1 MRIPISYF
9 ESESVISVIYINIDR
24 CLTKL
29 SLCFYI
35 LNWKLLLVS
44 ATKYNQ
50 SEHTGIAGLWTQS
63 ECFCDNWKSSLLS
76 LLLFNWRTFSRRVQ
90 HVGDVSEQTFKYGPI
105 RTRKIG
111 GVWLSEALDWRWT
124 LDAGLWTLDSGHWML
139 DSERWTLDAWLCT
152 LDSWLWTL
160 FAWLWTLDSRPWTQH
175 FGHWDLDT
183 GYCHCLFQNRIRTQF
198 LILLD

>member
-35 LNWKLLLVS
+35 LNCKLLLVS

-124 LDAGLWTLDSGHWML
+124 LDAGLWTLDAG
-139 DSERWTLDAWLCT
+139 
-152 LDSWLWTL
+152 
-160 FAWLWTLDSRPWTQH
+160 LWTLDSRRVTLH
-175 FGHWDLDT
+175 AGLLTLDSF
-183 GYCHCLFQNRIRTQF
+183 CLT
-198 LILLD
+198 LDPGLKTLDATL